1 MDDSKDTLNNR
12 YNLWD
17 TRFLF
22 GCACD
27 LQIRVCVIWLLYK
40 SLYDPWAECNFIIV
54 DYVGQDRQELEAR
67 NTTFLVTP
75 GLPQSK
81 RLIVEWHG
89 IHFVDD
95 NHSFYFMFIR

>member
-27 LQIRVCVIWLLYK
+27 LQLEFVSFGYYTSLFMTLELNAISSSSTMSVMTDRNWKHGILPFLLHQAYQ
-40 SLYDPWAECNFIIV
+40 L
-54 DYVGQDRQELEAR
+54 
-67 NTTFLVTP
+67 
-75 GLPQSK
+75 K
-81 RLIVEWHG
+81 RLIVEW
-89 IHFVDD
+89 HFVDD